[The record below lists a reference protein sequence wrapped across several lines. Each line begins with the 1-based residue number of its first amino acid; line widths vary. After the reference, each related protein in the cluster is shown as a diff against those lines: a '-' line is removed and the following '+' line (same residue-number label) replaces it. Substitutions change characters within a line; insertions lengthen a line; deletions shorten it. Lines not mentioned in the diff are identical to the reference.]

1 MVICPGSPW
10 AGGLGCRWGA
20 GLGNGPKVLCPFPGA
35 GVTKHRR
42 LGGLDP
48 ELHLLPVLE
57 AGRPGSRGGQG
68 EILSGP
74 GPSPAAGRLL
84 EPFGSEHR
92 LDVCLCVHVVS
103 PSLQVPVSENFFF
116 FLIRT
121 RIRFRP
127 VQLQPDLI
135 QSVSS
140 AATLFPNKFTF

>member
-57 AGRPGSRGGQG
+57 AGSPDPGVARVRSSLVQAP
-68 EILSGP
+68 LQ
-74 GPSPAAGRLL
+74 LL
-84 EPFGSEHR
+84 A
-92 LDVCLCVHVVS
+92 VCWS
-103 PSLQVPVSENFFF
+103 PSALSIAWMSAFVSMWCLLLFRSLCLKTSFF

-121 RIRFRP
+121 CIRFRP